1 MDIKL
6 DSGVPNSSTRLRL
19 TDGKLELTSGRAD
32 SLAQRLQI
40 RFKTY
45 QGSWFLNENY
55 GINWFRDVL
64 GKGKTKLSVDV
75 LIQNEILKD
84 NLIDRITYFKSQ
96 ISSSYVYS
104 CLFKVQM
111 VDGTTTEVIKL
122 LTTESGLVLTTDSGL
137 ALIV

>member
-6 DSGVPNSSTRLRL
+6 TESGRLSIVN
-19 TDGKLELTSGRAD
+19 GNLELTKDRAE

-45 QGSWFLNENY
+45 QGSWFLNTAF

-84 NLIDRITYFKSQ
+84 DLVANITYFKSQ

-104 CLFKVQM
+104 CLFKVKM
-111 VDGTTTEVIKL
+111 VNSETTKIIKL
-122 LTTESGLVLTTDSGL
+122 LTTESGLVLMVGDR
-137 ALIV
+137 ALTI

>member
-6 DSGVPNSSTRLRL
+6 TESGRLSIVN
-19 TDGKLELTSGRAD
+19 GNLELTQDRAE

-45 QGSWFLNENY
+45 QGSWFLNTAF

-84 NLIDRITYFKSQ
+84 DLVANITYFKSQ

-104 CLFKVQM
+104 CLFKVKM
-111 VDGTTTEVIKL
+111 VNNETTKIIKL
-122 LTTESGLVLTTDSGL
+122 LTTESGLVLMVGDR
-137 ALIV
+137 ALTI